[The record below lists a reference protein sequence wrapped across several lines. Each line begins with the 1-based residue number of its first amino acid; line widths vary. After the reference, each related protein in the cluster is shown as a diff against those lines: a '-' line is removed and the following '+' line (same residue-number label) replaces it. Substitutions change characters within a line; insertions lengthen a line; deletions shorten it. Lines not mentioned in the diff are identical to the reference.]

1 MRSLLAAF
9 RFLTILPVPG
19 DHDLP
24 AADWAAGTAWYP
36 LVGLVLGAILAALAW
51 ALAWLWPGAMV
62 AALVLVAWVL
72 LTGALHLDG
81 FVDCCDALFAS
92 VAPERRL
99 EILRDLHTGAFGVA
113 GVALLL
119 LTKYAALAS
128 LAELAALAAPGILLA
143 APGILAEPAGWLPL
157 ILIPTTARWGMT
169 ATIVLHPYA
178 RSEPGL
184 GARAKTGAGAM
195 QLATATTITL
205 AVTAAIWWAGLHW
218 GALVIVVVMAAT
230 MLLAAQWIRSRIG
243 GLTGDAYGALCEL
256 GEAAGLLA
264 ASALAFRGLVS

>member
-1 MRSLLAAF
+1 MRPLLAAF
-9 RFLTILPVPG
+9 RFLTTLPVPG

-36 LVGLVLGAILAALAW
+36 LVGLVLGAFLAALAW
-51 ALAWLWPGAMV
+51 ALAWLWPGAVV

-81 FVDCCDALFAS
+81 FVDCCDALFAP

-113 GVALLL
+113 GIALLL
-119 LTKYAALAS
+119 LTKYAALAV
-128 LAELAALAAPGILLA
+128 LAVLAAPA
-143 APGILAEPAGWLPL
+143 ILAEPAVWLPL

-169 ATIVLHPYA
+169 ATVVLYPYA

-218 GALVIVVVMAAT
+218 GALVIVVVIAAT

>member
-1 MRSLLAAF
+1 
-9 RFLTILPVPG
+9 
-19 DHDLP
+19 
-24 AADWAAGTAWYP
+24 
-36 LVGLVLGAILAALAW
+36 
-51 ALAWLWPGAMV
+51 
-62 AALVLVAWVL
+62 
-72 LTGALHLDG
+72 
-81 FVDCCDALFAS
+81 
-92 VAPERRL
+92 
-99 EILRDLHTGAFGVA
+99 LRDLHTGAFGVT

-119 LTKYAALAS
+119 LAKYAALAS
-128 LAELAALAAPGILLA
+128 LAVLV
-143 APGILAEPAGWLPL
+143 EPAGWLPL

-184 GARAKTGAGAM
+184 GARAKTGAGAV

-205 AVTAAIWWAGLHW
+205 AVTAAVWWAGLHW
-218 GALVIVVVMAAT
+218 GAVVIVVVIAT
-230 MLLAAQWIRSRIG
+230 TMFLAAQWIRSRIG

>member
-1 MRSLLAAF
+1 MRPLLAAF

-36 LVGLVLGAILAALAW
+36 LVGLVLGAILATLAW
-51 ALAWLWPGAMV
+51 ALAWLWPGAVV

-99 EILRDLHTGAFGVA
+99 EILHDLHTGAFGVA

-128 LAELAALAAPGILLA
+128 LAAPA
-143 APGILAEPAGWLPL
+143 ILAEPAGWLPL
-157 ILIPTTARWGMT
+157 ILIPTTARGGMT
-169 ATIVLHPYA
+169 ATIVLYPYA

-184 GARAKTGAGAM
+184 GARAKSGAGAM

-218 GALVIVVVMAAT
+218 GALVIVVVIAAT
-230 MLLAAQWIRSRIG
+230 MLLAAQWICSRIG